1 MKDIWLYL
9 VRRAAIAKSIYRAA
23 LTNYILYDNISM
35 IYSGD
40 ILKRVGFNMTKYTET
55 QRKILEVGKEEFLAK
70 GFKDASLR
78 GIVKAAGFTQGAFYG
93 YYPDKAAL
101 FDALVSEA
109 AATLMEQFK
118 AAQRAHYDL
127 ITEEKTA
134 QSQELSTDYLN
145 YFINYIYDNFD
156 AFKLVI
162 CCSEG
167 TRYSN
172 YVHELVELEVSQ
184 TEKYYQQLRQL
195 GKVEGVVNHDLHH
208 MITSAYFTAVFET
221 VVHDMS
227 REQAI
232 GYVNELAVFFNCGWS
247 GLLRLK

>member
-1 MKDIWLYL
+1 MNDI
-9 VRRAAIAKSIYRAA
+9 
-23 LTNYILYDNISM
+23 TD
-35 IYSGD
+35 
-40 ILKRVGFNMTKYTET
+40 T
-55 QRKILEVGKEEFLAK
+55 QKKILEVGKKEFLAK

-78 GIVKAAGFTQGAFYG
+78 GIVKEAGFTQGAFYG

-101 FDALVSEA
+101 FEALVSEA
-109 AATLMEQFK
+109 ADGLVNQFK
-118 AAQRAHYDL
+118 AAQNAHYDL
-127 ITEEKTA
+127 IPEEQTSK
-134 QSQELSTDYLN
+134 SSDLSTEYLN

-167 TRYSN
+167 TKYAN
-172 YVHELVELEVSQ
+172 YIYDLVEIEVSQ
-184 TEKYYQQLRQL
+184 TEDYYEQLRKM
-195 GKVEGVVNHDLHH
+195 GKLEGNVSHELQH

-221 VVHDMS
+221 VVRDMP

-232 GYVNELAVFFNCGWS
+232 EYVNELAIFFNCGWE

>member
-1 MKDIWLYL
+1 ME
-9 VRRAAIAKSIYRAA
+9 
-23 LTNYILYDNISM
+23 LTDTQ
-35 IYSGD
+35 
-40 ILKRVGFNMTKYTET
+40 KR
-55 QRKILEVGKEEFLAK
+55 ILEVGKREFLEK

-78 GIVKAAGFTQGAFYG
+78 AIVKEAGFTKGAFYG
-93 YYPDKAAL
+93 YYNSKEAL
-101 FDALVSEA
+101 FDALVAPA
-109 AATLMEQFK
+109 ADELIAQFK
-118 AAQRAHYDL
+118 QAQQAHYEL
-127 ITEEKTA
+127 VTEDKAE
-134 QSQELSTDYLN
+134 QSQDLSTSYLN
-145 YFINYIYDNFD
+145 YFINYIYDHFD

-167 TRYSN
+167 TRYAS
-172 YVHELVELEVSQ
+172 YVHDLVELEVDQ
-184 TEKYYQQLRQL
+184 TEDYYQQLRQL